1 MRKGGLRGRVIEELI
16 RNETR
21 FVTLSHL
28 VCALDEDRIAVKRA
42 MEHLTR
48 LGAVQ
53 VIQTYERPP
62 EARGRTVLEVV
73 YKAKERLDGLLAG
86 RGRNHDTGWDRMW
99 KAIRGLSKTQ
109 NTFTR
114 RDLAVLAGVSMEN
127 VRQFT
132 KKLRREGFIEQRA
145 KGQWKL
151 VRDPGPQ
158 RPAGG
163 RL

>member
-1 MRKGGLRGRVIEELI
+1 MRKGGLRERVIEELI

-28 VCALDEDRIAVKRA
+28 VCALEADRKAIKRA
-42 MEHLTR
+42 MEHLVR
-48 LGAVQ
+48 IGAVQ
-53 VIQTYERPP
+53 VTQTYERPP

-73 YKAKERLDGLLAG
+73 YKAKERLEGLMAG

-99 KAIRGLSKTQ
+99 KVIRGISKTQ
-109 NTFTR
+109 GTFTR

-132 KKLRREGFIEQRA
+132 KKLRREGIIEQRA
-145 KGQWKL
+145 KGQWRL
-151 VRDPGPQ
+151 VRDPGVK
-158 RPAGG
+158 RPVGG
-163 RL
+163 RR